1 MSCLRFVC
9 RIATLWGMATP
20 TRELIELRLTGQS
33 LAAYVARKRRAGQ
46 GWRRIAD
53 DIYADSG
60 VAVSHTTV
68 ARWFPEKSAA

>member
-1 MSCLRFVC
+1 MSRLPLACC
-9 RIATLWGMATP
+9 CATLCCMATP

-33 LAAYVARKRRAGQ
+33 LAAYVAKKRRAGQ

-53 DIYADSG
+53 DLYGDSG
-60 VAVSHTTV
+60 VAVSHTTI